1 MGMSVGENKGGA
13 MAEMN
18 VVPLIDIL
26 LVLLIIFMVITP
38 LTPTGMDTLVPQ
50 PNPNQQQGL
59 DAMVPQPAIDGPND
73 PVDSIIVLQVLS
85 DGGLRINQEP
95 VAWDHLADRMA
106 AIYKERARKVAF
118 IRGEAP
124 VEFALVARVIDVH
137 GSGISVGLL
146 TPGLEQQR

>member
-1 MGMSVGENKGGA
+1 MGMQLGGLNRGTYT
-13 MAEMN
+13 ELN

-26 LVLLIIFMVITP
+26 LVLLVIFMSAP
-38 LTPTGMDTLVPQ
+38 H
-50 PNPNQQQGL
+50 QQKGL
-59 DAMVPQPAIDGPND
+59 DAMVPQPAIEGPAS
-73 PVDSIIVLQVLS
+73 PETVIVVQVQS
-85 DGGLRINQEP
+85 NGDLRINQEP
-95 VAWDHLADRMA
+95 ISWDHLADRME

-124 VEFALVARVIDVH
+124 VEFALVARVVDVLH

>member
-1 MGMSVGENKGGA
+1 MGMQVNGA
-13 MAEMN
+13 DRGAYTEIN

-26 LVLLIIFMVITP
+26 LVLLVIFMSAP
-38 LTPTGMDTLVPQ
+38 H
-50 PNPNQQQGL
+50 QQNGL
-59 DAMVPQPAIDGPND
+59 DAMVPQPAIERPSD
-73 PVDSIIVLQVLS
+73 PVDIIVVQVLS
-85 DGGLRINQEP
+85 DGGLRINQQP
-95 VAWDHLADRMA
+95 VAWDHLPDRME

-124 VEFALVARVIDVH
+124 VEFALVARVIDVLH

>member
-1 MGMSVGENKGGA
+1 MGMQLGGA
-13 MAEMN
+13 NRGTYTEMN

-26 LVLLIIFMVITP
+26 LVLLVIFMSAP
-38 LTPTGMDTLVPQ
+38 H
-50 PNPNQQQGL
+50 QQKGL
-59 DAMVPQPAIDGPND
+59 DAMAPQPAIDGPND
-73 PVDSIIVLQVLS
+73 PVDTIIVLQVLS

-95 VAWDHLADRMA
+95 VAWDLLADRMA
-106 AIYKERARKVAF
+106 VIYKERARKVAF

-124 VEFALVARVIDVH
+124 VEFALVARVIDVLH

>member
-1 MGMSVGENKGGA
+1 MGIQVGGGNRGTYT
-13 MAEMN
+13 EMN

-26 LVLLIIFMVITP
+26 LVLLVIFMSAPHQQKGLDAI
-38 LTPTGMDTLVPQ
+38 VPQ
-50 PNPNQQQGL
+50 PVIDRPHNPEE
-59 DAMVPQPAIDGPND
+59 
-73 PVDSIIVLQVLS
+73 SIIVLQVLS

-95 VAWDHLADRMA
+95 VVWDQLADRMA
-106 AIYKERARKVAF
+106 AIYQERARKVAF

-124 VEFALVARVIDVH
+124 VEFASVARAIDVLH

>member
-1 MGMSVGENKGGA
+1 MGMQLGGA
-13 MAEMN
+13 NRGTYTEMN

-26 LVLLIIFMVITP
+26 LVLLVIFMSAP
-38 LTPTGMDTLVPQ
+38 H
-50 PNPNQQQGL
+50 QQKGL
-59 DAMVPQPAIDGPND
+59 DAMVPRSAIESPSD
-73 PVDSIIVLQVLS
+73 PVDIIVVQVLS
-85 DGGLRINQEP
+85 GGDLRINQQP

-124 VEFALVARVIDVH
+124 VEFALVARVIDVLH

>member
-1 MGMSVGENKGGA
+1 MAMQVGGA
-13 MAEMN
+13 NRGTYTEMN

-26 LVLLIIFMVITP
+26 LVLLVIFMSAPHQQKGLDAI
-38 LTPTGMDTLVPQ
+38 VPQ
-50 PNPNQQQGL
+50 PTVESPS
-59 DAMVPQPAIDGPND
+59 D
-73 PVDSIIVLQVLS
+73 PVDIIVVQVLS
-85 DGGLRINQEP
+85 DGDLRINQEP
-95 VAWDHLADRMA
+95 VSCDRLADRMK

-124 VEFALVARVIDVH
+124 VEFALVARVIDVLH